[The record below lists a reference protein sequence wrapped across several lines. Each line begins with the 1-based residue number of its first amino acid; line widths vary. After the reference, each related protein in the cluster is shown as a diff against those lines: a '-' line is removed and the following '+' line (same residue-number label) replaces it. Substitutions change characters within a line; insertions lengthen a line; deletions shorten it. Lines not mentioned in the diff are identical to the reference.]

1 MNINLTNRK
10 FLIERNLTMKYLSK
24 YVASVAGLMVFAVA
38 AFSMSPV
45 LADSPGQLLGGS
57 GVYVVKD
64 VTQKGA
70 YANTITAGSC
80 DELEYSV
87 MLTNGAYGSL
97 SNVVVK
103 ANLPSDS
110 ASSNTSTMTATTAS
124 GGTTGTTGSVKV
136 NLSSAQSISYIS
148 GTTELYNAQGTVIE
162 KLPDTV
168 TSNGVNVGTILGS
181 TTEFV
186 NFEAKVNCSPTPTPC
201 GTCNLL
207 SLTGTEPTYTAT
219 VDYTATNGASLKGA
233 TFNWGNGVTTSGAK
247 GGPGVVSS
255 APYTYPSPG
264 TYTVVATLT
273 FDSSGA
279 AVANSSCS
287 TKVTV
292 PKPPVTPTPCGTCN
306 LLSLTGT
313 EPTYTASAH
322 YTVTNGASVKD
333 VSFNWG
339 DGVSTNGVTNGTNVV
354 TSAPHTYTT
363 PGTYKIVATV
373 TFNSTGTAVANS
385 SCSTS
390 VTIPKPPVTPT
401 PTPTPTPTT
410 PVALVNTGPGD
421 VIALFAVATVV
432 GAVAHRLYSR
442 RFARS

>member
-1 MNINLTNRK
+1 
-10 FLIERNLTMKYLSK
+10 
-24 YVASVAGLMVFAVA
+24 
-38 AFSMSPV
+38 MSTAM
-45 LADSPGQLLGGS
+45 ADSPGQLEGGGS
-57 GVYVVKD
+57 VYEVKD
-64 VTQKGA
+64 LTQNGS
-70 YANTITAGSC
+70 YANTISAKAG
-80 DELEYSV
+80 DLLEYSV
-87 MLTNGAYGSL
+87 ELHNDAYGSL
-97 SNVVVK
+97 TSINVA
-103 ANLPSDS
+103 ANLPSNS
-110 ASSNTSTMTATTAS
+110 AVSNTSTVVATTNL
-124 GGTTGTTGSVKV
+124 GGTSGATGSVTV
-136 NLSSAQSISYIS
+136 NLNSAQTISYVKGSTVLDNGQGVQTQTFPDGITSQS
-148 GTTELYNAQGTVIE
+148 GI
-162 KLPDTV
+162 
-168 TSNGVNVGTILGS
+168 NVGGLMGS
-181 TTEFV
+181 TIEFV
-186 NFEAKVNCSPTPTPC
+186 NFEAKVSTPVVTPPTPPAPC

-207 SLTGTEPTYTAT
+207 SLTGTEPTYTAN
-219 VDYTATNGASLKGA
+219 VHYTTTNGASLKSVS
-233 TFNWGNGVTTSGAK
+233 FNWGDGVTTTGAA
-247 GGPGVVSS
+247 GGPGSVSS
-255 APYTYPSPG
+255 TPHTYTTPG
-264 TYTVVATLT
+264 TYTVVAIVA
-273 FDSSGA
+273 FNGN
-279 AVANSSCS
+279 VANSSCS
-287 TKVTV
+287 TKVTI

-322 YTVTNGASVKD
+322 YTVTNGASVKG

-401 PTPTPTPTT
+401 PTPTPTT

-421 VIALFAVATVV
+421 VIALFAVTTVV